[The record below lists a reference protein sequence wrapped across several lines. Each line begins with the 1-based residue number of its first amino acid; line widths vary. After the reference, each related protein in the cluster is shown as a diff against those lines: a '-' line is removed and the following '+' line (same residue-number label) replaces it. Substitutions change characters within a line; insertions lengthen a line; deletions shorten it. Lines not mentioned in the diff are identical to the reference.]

1 MKHNQIKETFAQI
14 FNKELW
20 AEIWEKIDNKR
31 VLTLLLVVLF
41 CLVFLPGIT
50 IYDMIHRLQEDVSA
64 KQAQIEELT
73 TTNQALVVEN
83 EELQA
88 SVQVLSS
95 TVNLQAQT
103 EEERQEEVAK
113 LSMPTEFPV
122 TGKVSMLEV
131 TQSQIDA
138 KQQEAANAE
147 EGQEVEQLASDKPI
161 MIFTVTD
168 INSGSSV
175 IAAGSGTVTAVEEDP
190 LYGKVVEIDHG
201 NGYVS
206 YYRNAGAAKVAVGD
220 NVTRGTVLFVV
231 GANNNIIGF
240 QITLD
245 GQYIDPAIVVDIAG

>member
-1 MKHNQIKETFAQI
+1 MKHNQIKEAFAQI

-20 AEIWEKIDNKR
+20 EEIWKKIDNKR
-31 VLTLLLVVLF
+31 VFTLLLVVLF

-95 TVNLQAQT
+95 TVNLQA
-103 EEERQEEVAK
+103 ERQEEAAK
-113 LSMPTEFPV
+113 LSIPSEFPV
-122 TGKVSMLEV
+122 NGKVSMLEV
-131 TQSQIDA
+131 TQAQIDA

-147 EGQEVEQLASDKPI
+147 EDQEVEQLASDKPI

-231 GANNNIIGF
+231 GANNIMIGF

>member
-1 MKHNQIKETFAQI
+1 M
-14 FNKELW
+14 
-20 AEIWEKIDNKR
+20 
-31 VLTLLLVVLF
+31 VLF

-95 TVNLQAQT
+95 TVNLQA
-103 EEERQEEVAK
+103 ERQEEAAK
-113 LSMPTEFPV
+113 LSIPSEFPV
-122 TGKVSMLEV
+122 NGKVSMLEV
-131 TQSQIDA
+131 TQAQIDA

-206 YYRNAGAAKVAVGD
+206 YYRNAGAAKVAVGY

-231 GANNNIIGF
+231 GANNSMIGF

>member
-20 AEIWEKIDNKR
+20 EEIWKKIDNKR
-31 VLTLLLVVLF
+31 VFTLLLVVLF

-95 TVNLQAQT
+95 TVNLQA
-103 EEERQEEVAK
+103 ERQEEAAK
-113 LSMPTEFPV
+113 LNIPSEFPV
-122 TGKVSMLEV
+122 NGKVSMLEV
-131 TQSQIDA
+131 TQAQIDA

-231 GANNNIIGF
+231 GANNIMIGF

>member
-1 MKHNQIKETFAQI
+1 MKHDQIKEAFAQI

-20 AEIWEKIDNKR
+20 EEIWKKIDNKR
-31 VLTLLLVVLF
+31 VFTLLLVVLF

-95 TVNLQAQT
+95 TVNLQA
-103 EEERQEEVAK
+103 ERQEEAAK
-113 LSMPTEFPV
+113 LSIPSEFPV
-122 TGKVSMLEV
+122 NGKVSMLEV
-131 TQSQIDA
+131 TQAQIDA

-231 GANNNIIGF
+231 GANNIMIGF

>member
-1 MKHNQIKETFAQI
+1 MKHNQIKEAFAQI

-20 AEIWEKIDNKR
+20 EEIWKKIDNKR
-31 VLTLLLVVLF
+31 VFTLLLVVLF

-95 TVNLQAQT
+95 TVNLQA
-103 EEERQEEVAK
+103 ERQEEAAK
-113 LSMPTEFPV
+113 LSIPTEFPV
-122 TGKVSMLEV
+122 NGKVSMLEV
-131 TQSQIDA
+131 TQAQIDA

-147 EGQEVEQLASDKPI
+147 EGQEVEQLASDEPI

-231 GANNNIIGF
+231 GANNIMIGF

>member
-1 MKHNQIKETFAQI
+1 MKHNQIKEAFAQI

-20 AEIWEKIDNKR
+20 EEIWKKIDNKR
-31 VLTLLLVVLF
+31 VFTLLLVVLF

-50 IYDMIHRLQEDVSA
+50 IYDIIHRLQEDVSA

-95 TVNLQAQT
+95 TVNLQA
-103 EEERQEEVAK
+103 ERQEEAAK
-113 LSMPTEFPV
+113 LSIPSEFPV
-122 TGKVSMLEV
+122 NGKVSMLEV
-131 TQSQIDA
+131 TQAQIDA

-231 GANNNIIGF
+231 GANNIMIGF

>member
-1 MKHNQIKETFAQI
+1 M
-14 FNKELW
+14 
-20 AEIWEKIDNKR
+20 
-31 VLTLLLVVLF
+31 VLF

-95 TVNLQAQT
+95 TVNLQA
-103 EEERQEEVAK
+103 ERQEEAAK
-113 LSMPTEFPV
+113 LSIPSEFPV
-122 TGKVSMLEV
+122 NGKVSMLEV
-131 TQSQIDA
+131 TQAQIDA

-231 GANNNIIGF
+231 GDNNIMIGF

>member
-1 MKHNQIKETFAQI
+1 MKHYQIKETFAQI

-95 TVNLQAQT
+95 TVNLQA
-103 EEERQEEVAK
+103 ERQEEAAK
-113 LSMPTEFPV
+113 LSIPTEFPV
-122 TGKVSMLEV
+122 NGKVSMLEV
-131 TQSQIDA
+131 TQAQIDA

>member
-1 MKHNQIKETFAQI
+1 MKHNQIKEAFAQI

-20 AEIWEKIDNKR
+20 EEIWKKIDNKR
-31 VLTLLLVVLF
+31 VFTLLLVVLF
-41 CLVFLPGIT
+41 CLLFLPGIT

-95 TVNLQAQT
+95 TVNLQA
-103 EEERQEEVAK
+103 ERQEEAAK
-113 LSMPTEFPV
+113 LSIPSEFPV
-122 TGKVSMLEV
+122 NGKVSMLEV
-131 TQSQIDA
+131 TQAQIDA

-231 GANNNIIGF
+231 GANNIMIGF

>member
-1 MKHNQIKETFAQI
+1 MKHNQIKEAFAQI

-20 AEIWEKIDNKR
+20 EEIWKKIDNKR
-31 VLTLLLVVLF
+31 VFTLLLVVLF

-95 TVNLQAQT
+95 TVNLQAER
-103 EEERQEEVAK
+103 EEEAAK
-113 LSMPTEFPV
+113 LNIPTEFPV
-122 TGKVSMLEV
+122 NGKVSMLEV
-131 TQSQIDA
+131 TQAQIDA

-231 GANNNIIGF
+231 GANNIMIGF

>member
-1 MKHNQIKETFAQI
+1 MKYNQIKETFAQI

-20 AEIWEKIDNKR
+20 EEIWKKIDNKR

-95 TVNLQAQT
+95 TVNLQA
-103 EEERQEEVAK
+103 ERQEEADK
-113 LSMPTEFPV
+113 LSIPSEFPV
-122 TGKVSMLEV
+122 NGKVSMLEV
-131 TQSQIDA
+131 TQAQIDA

-231 GANNNIIGF
+231 GANNIMIGF

>member
-1 MKHNQIKETFAQI
+1 MKHSQIKETLTQI
-14 FNKELW
+14 FDKELW
-20 AEIWEKIDNKR
+20 EEIWDKIDNKR
-31 VLTLLLVVLF
+31 VLTLLLVILF

-50 IYDMIHRLQEDVSA
+50 LYDMFQRLQSDVTA

-73 TTNQALVVEN
+73 AANQALVVEN

-103 EEERQEEVAK
+103 EEERQEEEAR

-131 TQSQIDA
+131 TQAQIEA
-138 KQQEAANAE
+138 KIEEAASAQ

-161 MIFTVTD
+161 MIFTVSD
-168 INSGSSV
+168 VNSGSSV
-175 IAAGSGTVTAVEEDP
+175 IAAGSGTVTAIEDDE
-190 LYGKVVEIDHG
+190 LYGKVVQIDHG

-206 YYRNAGAAKVAVGD
+206 YYRNAGAAKVEVGE
-220 NVTRGTVLFVV
+220 NVTRGTVIFVV
-231 GANNNIIGF
+231 GSRNNIIGY

-245 GQYIDPAIVVDIAG
+245 GEYIDPAIVVDIAG

>member
-1 MKHNQIKETFAQI
+1 MKHNQIKEAFAQI

-20 AEIWEKIDNKR
+20 EEIWKKIDNKR
-31 VLTLLLVVLF
+31 VFTLLLVVLF

-95 TVNLQAQT
+95 TVNLQA
-103 EEERQEEVAK
+103 ERQEEAAK
-113 LSMPTEFPV
+113 LSIPTEFPV
-122 TGKVSMLEV
+122 NGKVSMLEV
-131 TQSQIDA
+131 TQAQIDA

-231 GANNNIIGF
+231 GANNIMIGF

>member
-1 MKHNQIKETFAQI
+1 MKHNQIKEAFAQI

-20 AEIWEKIDNKR
+20 EEIWKKIDNKR
-31 VLTLLLVVLF
+31 VFTLLLVVLF

-95 TVNLQAQT
+95 TVNLQA
-103 EEERQEEVAK
+103 ERQEEAAK
-113 LSMPTEFPV
+113 LSIPSEFPV
-122 TGKVSMLEV
+122 NGKVSMLEV
-131 TQSQIDA
+131 TQAQIDA

-231 GANNNIIGF
+231 GANNIMIGF

-245 GQYIDPAIVVDIAG
+245 GQYIDPAIVVDIVG

>member
-95 TVNLQAQT
+95 TVNLQA
-103 EEERQEEVAK
+103 ERQEEAAK
-113 LSMPTEFPV
+113 LSIPTEFPV
-122 TGKVSMLEV
+122 NGKVSMLEV
-131 TQSQIDA
+131 TQAQIDA

>member
-1 MKHNQIKETFAQI
+1 MKHNQIKEAFAQI

-20 AEIWEKIDNKR
+20 EEIWKKIDNKR
-31 VLTLLLVVLF
+31 VFTLLLVVLF

-95 TVNLQAQT
+95 TVNLQA
-103 EEERQEEVAK
+103 ERQEEAAK
-113 LSMPTEFPV
+113 LNIPSEFPV
-122 TGKVSMLEV
+122 NGKVSMLEV
-131 TQSQIDA
+131 TQAQIDA

-231 GANNNIIGF
+231 GANNIMIGF

>member
-1 MKHNQIKETFAQI
+1 MKYNQIKETFAQI

-20 AEIWEKIDNKR
+20 EEIWKKIDNKR

-95 TVNLQAQT
+95 TVNLQA
-103 EEERQEEVAK
+103 ERQEEAAK
-113 LSMPTEFPV
+113 LSIPSEFPV
-122 TGKVSMLEV
+122 NGKVSMLEV
-131 TQSQIDA
+131 TQAQIDA

-231 GANNNIIGF
+231 GANNIMIGF

>member
-1 MKHNQIKETFAQI
+1 MKHNQIKEAFAQI

-20 AEIWEKIDNKR
+20 EEIWKKIDNKR
-31 VLTLLLVVLF
+31 VFTLLLVVLF

-95 TVNLQAQT
+95 TVNLQA
-103 EEERQEEVAK
+103 ERQDEAAK
-113 LSMPTEFPV
+113 LSIPSEFPV
-122 TGKVSMLEV
+122 NGKVSMLEV
-131 TQSQIDA
+131 TQAQIDA

-190 LYGKVVEIDHG
+190 LYGKVVKIDHG

-231 GANNNIIGF
+231 GANNIMIGF

>member
-1 MKHNQIKETFAQI
+1 MKHNQIKEAFAQI

-20 AEIWEKIDNKR
+20 EEIWKKIDNKR
-31 VLTLLLVVLF
+31 VFTLLLVVLF

-95 TVNLQAQT
+95 TVNLQA
-103 EEERQEEVAK
+103 ERQEETAK
-113 LSMPTEFPV
+113 LSIPSEFPV
-122 TGKVSMLEV
+122 NGKVSMLEV
-131 TQSQIDA
+131 TQAQIDA

-231 GANNNIIGF
+231 GANNIMIGF

>member
-95 TVNLQAQT
+95 TVNLQA
-103 EEERQEEVAK
+103 ERQEEAAK
-113 LSMPTEFPV
+113 LSIPTEFPV

-175 IAAGSGTVTAVEEDP
+175 IAAGAGTVTAVEEDP

>member
-1 MKHNQIKETFAQI
+1 
-14 FNKELW
+14 
-20 AEIWEKIDNKR
+20 
-31 VLTLLLVVLF
+31 
-41 CLVFLPGIT
+41 
-50 IYDMIHRLQEDVSA
+50 
-64 KQAQIEELT
+64 
-73 TTNQALVVEN
+73 
-83 EELQA
+83 
-88 SVQVLSS
+88 
-95 TVNLQAQT
+95 
-103 EEERQEEVAK
+103 
-113 LSMPTEFPV
+113 
-122 TGKVSMLEV
+122 MLEV

-245 GQYIDPAIVVDIAG
+245 GQYIDPAVVVDIAG

>member
-1 MKHNQIKETFAQI
+1 MKHNQIKEAFAQI

-20 AEIWEKIDNKR
+20 EEICKKIDNKR
-31 VLTLLLVVLF
+31 VFTLLLVVLF

-95 TVNLQAQT
+95 TVNLQA
-103 EEERQEEVAK
+103 ERQEEAAK
-113 LSMPTEFPV
+113 LSIPSEFPV
-122 TGKVSMLEV
+122 NGKVSMLEV
-131 TQSQIDA
+131 TQAQIDA

-231 GANNNIIGF
+231 GANNIMIGF

>member
-1 MKHNQIKETFAQI
+1 MKHNQIKEAFAQI

-20 AEIWEKIDNKR
+20 EEIWKKIDNKR
-31 VLTLLLVVLF
+31 VFTLLLVVLF

-95 TVNLQAQT
+95 TVNLQAERK
-103 EEERQEEVAK
+103 EEAAK
-113 LSMPTEFPV
+113 LSIPSEFPV
-122 TGKVSMLEV
+122 NGKVSMLEV
-131 TQSQIDA
+131 TQAQIDA

-147 EGQEVEQLASDKPI
+147 EGQEVEQLASDEPI

-231 GANNNIIGF
+231 GANNIMIGF

>member
-1 MKHNQIKETFAQI
+1 MKHNQIKEAFAQI

-20 AEIWEKIDNKR
+20 EEIWKKIDNKR
-31 VLTLLLVVLF
+31 VFTLLLVVLF

-95 TVNLQAQT
+95 TVNLQA
-103 EEERQEEVAK
+103 ERQEEAAK
-113 LSMPTEFPV
+113 LSIPSEFPV
-122 TGKVSMLEV
+122 NGKVSMLEV
-131 TQSQIDA
+131 TQAQIDA

-190 LYGKVVEIDHG
+190 LYGKVVKIDHG

-231 GANNNIIGF
+231 GANNIMIGF

>member
-1 MKHNQIKETFAQI
+1 MKHNQIKEAFSQI

-20 AEIWEKIDNKR
+20 EEIWKKIDNKR
-31 VLTLLLVVLF
+31 VFTLLLVVLF

-95 TVNLQAQT
+95 TVNLQA
-103 EEERQEEVAK
+103 ERQEEAAK
-113 LSMPTEFPV
+113 LSIPSEFPV
-122 TGKVSMLEV
+122 NGKVSMLEV
-131 TQSQIDA
+131 TQAQIDA

-231 GANNNIIGF
+231 GANNIMIGF

>member
-1 MKHNQIKETFAQI
+1 MKHNQIKEAFAQI

-20 AEIWEKIDNKR
+20 EEIWKKIDNKR
-31 VLTLLLVVLF
+31 VFTLLLVVLF

-95 TVNLQAQT
+95 TVNLQA
-103 EEERQEEVAK
+103 ERQEEAAK
-113 LSMPTEFPV
+113 LSIPSEFPV
-122 TGKVSMLEV
+122 NGKVSMLEV
-131 TQSQIDA
+131 TQAQIDA

-147 EGQEVEQLASDKPI
+147 EDQEVEQLASDKPI

-175 IAAGSGTVTAVEEDP
+175 IAAGTGTVTAVEEDP

-231 GANNNIIGF
+231 GANNIMIGF

>member
-95 TVNLQAQT
+95 TVNLQA
-103 EEERQEEVAK
+103 ERQEEAAK
-113 LSMPTEFPV
+113 LSIPTEFPV

-131 TQSQIDA
+131 TQAQIDA

>member
-1 MKHNQIKETFAQI
+1 MKHNQIKEAFAQI

-20 AEIWEKIDNKR
+20 EEIWKKIDNKR
-31 VLTLLLVVLF
+31 VFTLLLVVLF

-95 TVNLQAQT
+95 TVNLQA
-103 EEERQEEVAK
+103 ERQEEAAK
-113 LSMPTEFPV
+113 LSIPSEFPV
-122 TGKVSMLEV
+122 NGKVSMLEV
-131 TQSQIDA
+131 TQAQIDA

-231 GANNNIIGF
+231 GANNSMIGF

>member
-1 MKHNQIKETFAQI
+1 MKHNQIKEAFAQI

-20 AEIWEKIDNKR
+20 EEIWKKIDNKR
-31 VLTLLLVVLF
+31 VFTLLLVVLF

-95 TVNLQAQT
+95 TVNLQA
-103 EEERQEEVAK
+103 ERQEEAAK
-113 LSMPTEFPV
+113 LSIPSEFPV
-122 TGKVSMLEV
+122 NGKVSMLEV
-131 TQSQIDA
+131 TQAQIDA
-138 KQQEAANAE
+138 KQQEAANVE

-231 GANNNIIGF
+231 GANNIMIGF

>member
-1 MKHNQIKETFAQI
+1 MKHNQIKEAFSQI

-20 AEIWEKIDNKR
+20 EEIWKKIDNKR
-31 VLTLLLVVLF
+31 VFTLLLVVLF

-95 TVNLQAQT
+95 TVNLQA
-103 EEERQEEVAK
+103 ERQEEAAK
-113 LSMPTEFPV
+113 LSIPSEFPV
-122 TGKVSMLEV
+122 NGKVSMLEV
-131 TQSQIDA
+131 TQAQIDA
-138 KQQEAANAE
+138 KQQEATNAE

-231 GANNNIIGF
+231 GANNIMIGF

>member
-20 AEIWEKIDNKR
+20 EEIWKKIDNKR
-31 VLTLLLVVLF
+31 VFTLLLVVLF

-95 TVNLQAQT
+95 TVNLQA
-103 EEERQEEVAK
+103 ERQEEAAK
-113 LSMPTEFPV
+113 LSIPTEFPV
-122 TGKVSMLEV
+122 NGKVSMLEV
-131 TQSQIDA
+131 TQAQIDA

-231 GANNNIIGF
+231 GANNIMIGF

>member
-1 MKHNQIKETFAQI
+1 MKHNQIKEAFAQI

-20 AEIWEKIDNKR
+20 EEIWKKIDNKR
-31 VLTLLLVVLF
+31 VFTLLLVVLF

-95 TVNLQAQT
+95 TVNLQA
-103 EEERQEEVAK
+103 ERQEEAAK
-113 LSMPTEFPV
+113 LSIPSEFPV
-122 TGKVSMLEV
+122 NGKVSMLEV
-131 TQSQIDA
+131 TQAQIDA

-231 GANNNIIGF
+231 GANNIMIGF

>member
-1 MKHNQIKETFAQI
+1 MKHNQIKEAFSQI

-20 AEIWEKIDNKR
+20 EEIWKKIDNKR
-31 VLTLLLVVLF
+31 VFTLLLVVLF

-95 TVNLQAQT
+95 TVNLQA
-103 EEERQEEVAK
+103 ERQEEAAK
-113 LSMPTEFPV
+113 LSIPTEFPV
-122 TGKVSMLEV
+122 NGKVSMLEV
-131 TQSQIDA
+131 TQAQIDA

-147 EGQEVEQLASDKPI
+147 EGQEVEQLASDEPI

-231 GANNNIIGF
+231 GANNIMIGF

>member
-95 TVNLQAQT
+95 TVNLQA
-103 EEERQEEVAK
+103 ERQEEAAK

-131 TQSQIDA
+131 TQAQIDA

>member
-1 MKHNQIKETFAQI
+1 MKQNRLKETFTHI
-14 FNKELW
+14 FNRELW
-20 AEIWEKIDNKR
+20 EEIWEKIDNKR
-31 VLTLLLVVLF
+31 VLTLFLVILF
-41 CLVFLPGIT
+41 CLVFLPSIAIHDT
-50 IYDMIHRLQEDVSA
+50 IQTLQDELDA
-64 KQAQIEELT
+64 RQKQIEELT
-73 TTNQALVVEN
+73 NANQLLVADN

-95 TVNLQAQT
+95 TVSLQAQT
-103 EEERQEEVAK
+103 EEVRQEEAAK

-122 TGKVSMLEV
+122 TGKVAMLEV
-131 TQSQIDA
+131 TQAQIDA
-138 KQQEAANAE
+138 KIEEVANAG

-168 INSGSSV
+168 ISAGSSV
-175 IAAGSGTVTAVEEDP
+175 IAAGSGTVTAIEDDAI
-190 LYGKVVEIDHG
+190 YGKVLEIDHG

-220 NVTRGTVLFVV
+220 TVTRGTVLFVV

-245 GQYIDPAIVVDIAG
+245 GSYIDPANIVDIAG

>member
-1 MKHNQIKETFAQI
+1 MKHNQIKEAFAQI

-20 AEIWEKIDNKR
+20 EEIWKKIDNKR
-31 VLTLLLVVLF
+31 VFTLLLVVLF

-95 TVNLQAQT
+95 TVNLQA
-103 EEERQEEVAK
+103 ERQEEAAK
-113 LSMPTEFPV
+113 LSIPSEFPV
-122 TGKVSMLEV
+122 NGKVSMLEV
-131 TQSQIDA
+131 TQAQIDA

-175 IAAGSGTVTAVEEDP
+175 IAAGSGTVTAVEDDP

-231 GANNNIIGF
+231 GANNIMIGF

>member
-20 AEIWEKIDNKR
+20 EEIWKKIDNKR
-31 VLTLLLVVLF
+31 VFTLLLVVLF

-95 TVNLQAQT
+95 TVNLQA
-103 EEERQEEVAK
+103 ERQEEAAK
-113 LSMPTEFPV
+113 LSIPSEFPV
-122 TGKVSMLEV
+122 NGKVSMLEV
-131 TQSQIDA
+131 TQAQIDA

-231 GANNNIIGF
+231 GANNIMIGF

>member
-1 MKHNQIKETFAQI
+1 MKYNQIKETFAQI

-20 AEIWEKIDNKR
+20 EEIWKKIDNKR
-31 VLTLLLVVLF
+31 VFTLLLVVLF

-95 TVNLQAQT
+95 TVNLQA
-103 EEERQEEVAK
+103 ERQEEAAK
-113 LSMPTEFPV
+113 LSIPTEFPV
-122 TGKVSMLEV
+122 NGKVSMLEV
-131 TQSQIDA
+131 TQAQIDA

-231 GANNNIIGF
+231 GANNIMIGF